1 MQHSGVKNNEERC
14 IHSGANSK
22 LNKIAEAQS
31 GYTRFGLQPAEV
43 AHEADLQDESCGPP
57 PPPGCGPPV
66 AARPIP
72 HKKKLRP
79 RNDDTYRKASSLQLT
94 IVDEGIASKFD
105 PGGIGS
111 PQPRNDVITE
121 KRPCNCRLWSR

>member
-1 MQHSGVKNNEERC
+1 MQHSGVKNKEERC
-14 IHSGANSK
+14 IH
-22 LNKIAEAQS
+22 
-31 GYTRFGLQPAEV
+31 AEV